1 MLILPSVS
9 VDVLLSNYCHQM
21 ILFKNMLKFWR
32 LLNVLS
38 VRYVMIC
45 NFRYFQWKLILFLT
59 CSKLLIV
66 TVSNDSK
73 TLIIWYSNVGVVF
86 YLNVICILHGVNV
99 AQIKSQLITRIWR
112 LKLSGCRKQLLLKN
126 TFMQVNLFQMNLYNI
141 DLTHFSPMFLFYNPW
156 KRQKTFVF
164 RGYRNVTLD

>member
-1 MLILPSVS
+1 MLFQIISVEI
-9 VDVLLSNYCHQM
+9 DVV
-21 ILFKNMLKFWR
+21 FNMLKT
-32 LLNVLS
+32 LNS
-38 VRYVMIC
+38 
-45 NFRYFQWKLILFLT
+45 
-59 CSKLLIV
+59 
-66 TVSNDSK
+66 DSLKWCK
-73 TLIIWYSNVGVVF
+73 TLIIWYLNVGVVF

-99 AQIKSQLITRIWR
+99 PQIKSQLIPRIWR

-126 TFMQVNLFQMNLYNI
+126 TFMQVNLFQINLCNI